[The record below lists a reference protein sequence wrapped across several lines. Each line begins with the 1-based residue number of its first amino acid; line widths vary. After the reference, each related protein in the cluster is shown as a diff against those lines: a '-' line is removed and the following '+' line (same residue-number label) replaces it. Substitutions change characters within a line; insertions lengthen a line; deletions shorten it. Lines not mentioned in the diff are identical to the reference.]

1 MITKEATGY
10 SKELAFETTGL
21 DVSYD
26 KLKNATIAWKKAG
39 SPLNSKTLTAFAE
52 QYLKSKKAVGA
63 YVVIDGSSSD
73 TRSNPYS
80 VINERTTGKRKA
92 KTTYQIKEGEFKVKE
107 TTVVNENG
115 EESVVKTVTGVTNL
129 GAVEAT
135 ADKKDVAIK
144 LMKELISE
152 NKKNYVIE
160 IVKEITEGQKYAA
173 YGTYT
178 PSKSAKQGKFIFFQA

>member
-10 SKELAFETTGL
+10 SKELAFDTTGL

-52 QYLKSKKAVGA
+52 QHLKSKKAVGA
-63 YVVIDGSSSD
+63 YVVIDGFSSD

-92 KTTYQIKEGEFKVKE
+92 KTTYQIKEGEFKVKDS
-107 TTVVNENG
+107 TVVNENG

-178 PSKSAKQGKFIFFQA
+178 PSKSAKQGKFILF

>member
-26 KLKNATIAWKKAG
+26 KLKNATIAWKKVG
-39 SPLNSKTLTAFAE
+39 SPLNSKALTAFAE

-63 YVVIDGSSSD
+63 YIVVESASSD

-92 KTTYQIKEGEFKVKE
+92 KTTYQIKEGSFKVKE
-107 TTVVNENG
+107 TTVVDENG
-115 EESVVKTVTGVTNL
+115 KESVVKTVTGVTNL